1 MDASANVGHHQHHV
15 HQDHAAGHQH
25 HGQHGQAAAH
35 QGHETGGVP
44 QGLQITKDGY
54 TFAPHTTR
62 LAAGDVADYRFRI
75 LGPDGAALTS
85 LAEVHGKK
93 IHLIVVRRDL
103 TGFWHV
109 HPVEVGDGAWSVP
122 LELAEAGE
130 YRVFID
136 FQPEGGQALTLG
148 ADLAVAGDYRPRPV
162 PEVAAVSVVDGYEV
176 ELGGEL
182 VAGRANPLALVVR
195 RDGVPVIDLQPYL
208 GAYGHLVALRLGDL
222 AYLHVHPDGSPEDG
236 VTRPG
241 PEVAFR
247 AEVPG
252 PGTYR
257 LFLDFK
263 HAGKVRT
270 AQFTALA
277 E

>member
-1 MDASANVGHHQHHV
+1 MNASANVGHHQRH
-15 HQDHAAGHQH
+15 GH
-25 HGQHGQAAAH
+25 HGHAVAHQGDAAAH
-35 QGHETGGVP
+35 RGHAAGGVP

-54 TFAPHTTR
+54 TFAPETAR
-62 LAAGDVADYRFRI
+62 LTVGEGVDYRFRI

-85 LAEVHGKK
+85 LVEVHDKK

-103 TGFWHV
+103 TWFRHV
-109 HPVEVGDGAWSVP
+109 HPVELGGGVWSVP
-122 LELAEAGE
+122 LEFADAGE
-130 YRVFID
+130 YRVFVD
-136 FQPEGGQALTLG
+136 FQPEGGPGLTLG

-162 PEVAAVSVVDGYEV
+162 PEIAAVSVVDDYEV

-182 VAGRANPLALVVR
+182 IAGQANPLTLVVR
-195 RDGVPVIDLQPYL
+195 RDGVPVTDLQPYL

-222 AYLHVHPDGSPEDG
+222 AYLHVHPDGFPEDG

-241 PEVAFR
+241 PEVAFH
-247 AEVPG
+247 ADVPG

-263 HAGKVRT
+263 HAGTVRT
-270 AQFTALA
+270 AQFTAVA
-277 E
+277 K